1 MGLIKRLKNSNKP
14 LFGQI
19 LDLIPSHL
27 ISEAVQ
33 EHQTDRYIKSYTTKV
48 QLTAMLF
55 GQLNNCQTLRD
66 IVAGFNVSADF
77 LQDIGLEKSPARS
90 TMSDAHSKRD
100 WRVYES
106 IFNKVLCHYKRLFS
120 RTASDNGISE
130 LAGKAVKIVDSSTV
144 SLCLNLFPW
153 AKFRQKKGAI
163 KIHMKLDYHDDLPE
177 LVHLSDGKMH
187 DKKAIPHLQIKDN
200 SVLIDDRAYYDF
212 SAFVD
217 FIDRSVTF
225 VTRIKGNA
233 DYKVIKEI
241 ELSPE
246 DEAVGIKW
254 SKIIQMR
261 SNKAFDTKLCDH
273 NLRIVGSWNE
283 TEGKVVEILT
293 NNMDWPAHVVGQVY
307 RKRWKIETFFKGL
320 KQNLQVKTFIG
331 TSENAVKS
339 QIYIALLAY
348 VLIEFIRK
356 YMSQVS
362 HAQKQFFNLIR
373 ICLNHYQG
381 LKYIISGI
389 PLISLSIEKCL
400 PQPRGQLSL
409 FSTIEINP

>member
-1 MGLIKRLKNSNKP
+1 MGLIKRVKNSNKP

-19 LDLIPSHL
+19 LDLIPSH
-27 ISEAVQ
+27 IVSDSAR
-33 EHQTDRYIKSYTTKV
+33 EHQSDRYIKSYTTQT
-48 QLTAMLF
+48 QLTAMLS

-66 IVAGFNVSADF
+66 IVAGFNVSAEF
-77 LQDIGLEKSPARS
+77 LGDIGLEKSPARS
-90 TMSDAHSKRD
+90 AMSDGHAKRD
-100 WRVYES
+100 WRVYET
-106 IFNKVLCHYKRLFS
+106 IFNKVTAHYKRLFS
-120 RTASDNGISE
+120 RTASSDDIKI
-130 LAGKAVKIVDSSTV
+130 LTGKAVNIVDSSTV

-163 KIHMKLDYHDDLPE
+163 KIHTKLDYHDDLPE

-187 DKKAIPHLQIKDN
+187 DKKAVPHLQIKDN

-225 VTRIKGNA
+225 VTRVKGNA
-233 DYKVIKEI
+233 DYKVIE
-241 ELSPE
+241 ECQLTSE
-246 DEAVGIKW
+246 DEQAGIKW
-254 SKIIQMR
+254 SRIIQMR
-261 SNKAFDTKLCDH
+261 GNKAFDTQLCDH

-283 TEGKVVEILT
+283 TEGRVVEILT
-293 NNMDWPAHVVGQVY
+293 NNLDWSAHLVGQLY

-320 KQNLQVKTFIG
+320 KQNLQVKAFIG

-356 YMSQVS
+356 HMSTIS

-381 LKYIISGI
+381 LKYVISGI
-389 PLISLSIEKCL
+389 PLTSLSIEKSS

-409 FSTIEINP
+409 FCANDIN